1 MSIRVIRGSFVT
13 FWKRAI
19 HEFTRI
25 NTKEAQGEHFG
36 AGDMSETI
44 NLLRELISID
54 SVNPSL
60 VAGAAG
66 EENVANAVAAHMRES
81 GLDVF
86 IDDVAPGRQN
96 VVGVLEGRSRGR
108 SLMFCGHSDTVGV
121 EGMDAPFD
129 PIERDGKMF
138 GRGSGDMKGGVAA
151 MLAAARTLANEG
163 WDKGRLLVAAVVDEE
178 YMSIGAEALVK
189 HWSADAAVITEPTGL
204 RVAIGHKGFSW
215 IEIVTEGRAAHGSRP
230 AEGRDA
236 IMRMGRVLQ
245 RLEELTRTLQSRTP
259 HPVLGTASLHASIIN
274 GGRELSTY
282 PEKCVL
288 QLERRNISGEGPE
301 DAMGEVEEILKA
313 LRQEDSEFV
322 ATARLMFDRSPYE
335 TPAEHD
341 LPQRLESA
349 IKSIG
354 HDTCREGMTY
364 WTDAAILGK
373 AGIPTVVFG
382 PGGEGF
388 HAREEFVF
396 TDHVEACR
404 DALVLTA
411 RDFCGN

>member
-1 MSIRVIRGSFVT
+1 MS
-13 FWKRAI
+13 
-19 HEFTRI
+19 
-25 NTKEAQGEHFG
+25 
-36 AGDMSETI
+36 DTI
-44 NLLRELISID
+44 NFLRELIAID

-66 EENVANAVAAHMRES
+66 EENVALAVAAHMRES
-81 GLDVF
+81 GMDVVVE
-86 IDDVAPGRQN
+86 DVAPGRQN
-96 VVGVLEGRSRGR
+96 VVGVLEGRTAGR
-108 SLMFCGHSDTVGV
+108 SLMLCGHSDTVGV

-129 PIERDGKMF
+129 PIERDGRMF

-151 MLAAARTLANEG
+151 MLAAARTLASQG

-189 HWSADAAVITEPTGL
+189 SWSADAAVITEPTGL
-204 RVAIGHKGFSW
+204 KVAIGHKGFSW

-245 RLEELTRTLQSRTP
+245 RLEELTRKLQARAP
-259 HPVLGTASLHASIIN
+259 HPVLGQASLHASIIN

-282 PEKCVL
+282 PESCVL
-288 QLERRNISGEGPE
+288 QLERRNVSGEAP
-301 DAMGEVEEILKA
+301 DIAMREVEEILDS
-313 LRQEDSEFV
+313 LRREDREFV
-322 ATARLMFDRSPYE
+322 ATARLMFDRAPYE

-341 LPQRLESA
+341 LPRRLETA
-349 IKSIG
+349 VKHIG

-364 WTDAAILGK
+364 WTDAAILGQ

-396 TDHVEACR
+396 VDQVEACR
-404 DALVLTA
+404 DALILTA
-411 RDFCGN
+411 RDFCSN

>member
-1 MSIRVIRGSFVT
+1 MS
-13 FWKRAI
+13 
-19 HEFTRI
+19 
-25 NTKEAQGEHFG
+25 
-36 AGDMSETI
+36 DTI
-44 NLLRELISID
+44 NLLRELIAID

-66 EENVANAVAAHMRES
+66 EENIAAAVAAHMRES
-81 GLDVF
+81 GMDVVVEE
-86 IDDVAPGRQN
+86 VAPGRQN
-96 VVGVLEGRSRGR
+96 VVGVLEGRSAGR
-108 SLMFCGHSDTVGV
+108 SLMLCGHSDTVGV
-121 EGMDAPFD
+121 EGMDSPFD
-129 PIERDGKMF
+129 PIERDGRMF

-151 MLAAARTLANEG
+151 MLAAARTLASEG

-189 HWSADAAVITEPTGL
+189 NWSADAAVITEPTGL
-204 RVAIGHKGFSW
+204 KVAIGHKGFSW
-215 IEIVTEGRAAHGSRP
+215 IEIETEGRAAHGSRP

-245 RLEELTRTLQSRTP
+245 RLEELTQQLKARAP
-259 HPVLGTASLHASIIN
+259 HPVLGHASLHASIIN

-282 PEKCVL
+282 PERCVL
-288 QLERRNISGEGPE
+288 QLERRNISGE
-301 DAMGEVEEILKA
+301 AMGIAMREVEEILDS
-313 LRQEDSEFV
+313 LRHEDDEFI
-322 ATARLMFDRSPYE
+322 ANARLMFDRAPYE

-341 LPQRLESA
+341 LPQRLETA
-349 IKSIG
+349 VKHLG

-364 WTDAAILGK
+364 WTDAAILGQ

-396 TDHVEACR
+396 VDHVEACR

-411 RDFCGN
+411 RDFCGQS

>member
-1 MSIRVIRGSFVT
+1 MSY
-13 FWKRAI
+13 
-19 HEFTRI
+19 
-25 NTKEAQGEHFG
+25 
-36 AGDMSETI
+36 TI
-44 NLLRELISID
+44 NLLRELIAID

-66 EENVANAVAAHMRES
+66 EQNVALAVAAHMRES
-81 GLDVF
+81 GMDVVVE
-86 IDDVAPGRQN
+86 DVAPGRQN
-96 VVGVLEGRSRGR
+96 VVGVLEGHSAGR
-108 SLMFCGHSDTVGV
+108 SLMLCGHSDTVGV
-121 EGMDAPFD
+121 EGMDSPFD
-129 PIERDGKMF
+129 PIERDGRMF

-189 HWSADAAVITEPTGL
+189 SWSADAAVITEPTGL
-204 RVAIGHKGFSW
+204 KVAIGHKGFSW

-245 RLEELTRTLQSRTP
+245 RLEELTRKLQARSP
-259 HPVLGTASLHASIIN
+259 HPVLGQASLHASIIN

-282 PEKCVL
+282 PERCVL
-288 QLERRNISGEGPE
+288 QLERRNVSGEAP
-301 DAMGEVEEILKA
+301 DIAMREVEEILDS
-313 LRQEDSEFV
+313 LRHEDDEFI
-322 ATARLMFDRSPYE
+322 ANARLMFDRAPYE

-341 LPQRLESA
+341 LPRRLETA
-349 IKSIG
+349 VKSIG

-364 WTDAAILGK
+364 WTDAAILGQ

-396 TDHVEACR
+396 VDHVEACR

-411 RDFCGN
+411 RDFCGS